1 MCTVAPK
8 PVFKPLVEQKEA
20 PISKSH
26 AEIRVSKEK
35 GEKVAVGTFALFLV
49 IVLHVKDN

>member
-8 PVFKPLVEQKEA
+8 PAFKPLVEQKEA
-20 PISKSH
+20 PINKSY

-35 GEKVAVGTFALFLV
+35 GEKVDGTFALFLV
-49 IVLHVKDN
+49 MVLHVEDS